1 MKLPLQLKQPDA
13 DRMVSEAVQY
23 AANKKF
29 SGDASAVL
37 NALQSGRCD
46 ICRLVSDSLV
56 NQISQHLSAF
66 DKKVKSIYRYEPE
79 QISMGASKTGRFSSN
94 CRSGINL
101 VAWVEQKSAALNALI
116 VALEDL
122 LTEAR
127 KKINCSNASQPCFV
141 LDIHLVDDND
151 VEGSRGL
158 GLLVHNHFLRSIPVW
173 NRQEEGAMLST
184 LSGRDSQQILST
196 FDPELTPIDV
206 LFAQARDIQN
216 LPENERQY
224 FDHHLQEIK
233 VVLIRRM
240 ISDQLAYINI
250 AKKWLTIDDLLDIR
264 RHMIGQGK
272 IGGKAAGMLLSARI
286 LQEKLSPEIRERIR
300 YPQSYFIG
308 ADVDYIFLAMNGL
321 MHWSDQKY
329 KSDDRIWADYEQI
342 VEEFRAG
349 EFPPEVSR
357 ELEEVLE
364 KTGKKP
370 LIVRSSSQLEDNF
383 GTAFAGKYESYF
395 LGNQGSREENLEEL
409 KEAIARIYASV
420 FKPDAL
426 LYRKS
431 KGLQDYD
438 ERMAVLIQEV
448 QGEIYDRYYLPYGA
462 GVAFSRN
469 LYRWAQQIRREDGFM
484 RLVWGL
490 GTRAVE
496 RVGDDFPRLVAL
508 SHPNLQ
514 PDDSPQAVTYYSQR
528 LVDVIDLQENRKT
541 TLPVNEVLG
550 RNYPAMQWLVE
561 VEEEGYYR
569 PLRQRLLSGEQKRM
583 VVTFSELMRRTDLA
597 RDMRKILRKLEEEY
611 ETAVDVE
618 FTLSVEV
625 LPGGE
630 ARTLITLLQCRPQ
643 SHLVGEEAVY
653 LPSEIPAE
661 DIVFSTEYM
670 VPHGYVKGIEY
681 VVYVPA
687 KSYFGLS
694 SVEERLRVGRLI
706 SQINRKMR
714 EKKFI
719 CVGPGRWGTT
729 NHDLG
734 VYVGYGDIDRAGA
747 LVEICGQEVGVAPE
761 PSLGTHFFQDL
772 MEGGVFPVALN
783 LDEQEVA
790 FNADTFTQPPNRLAE
805 WVENT
810 EGLQDVIRLI
820 KVSDYRPDHRI
831 DLVMDNEKGRAV
843 AFLRKSNG
851 KK

>member
-1 MKLPLQLKQPDA
+1 MLPIQLNQPDA

-23 AANKKF
+23 AADRKF
-29 SGDASAVL
+29 SGDVPAVL

-46 ICRLVSDSLV
+46 VCRLVSESLV
-56 NQISQHLSAF
+56 NQISGHLSAA
-66 DKKVKSIYRYEPE
+66 DKKVKAIYRYEPE

-101 VAWVEQKSAALNALI
+101 VAWVEQKTAALNALI
-116 VALEDL
+116 VTLEDL
-122 LTEAR
+122 LSKAR
-127 KKINCSNASQPCFV
+127 KKLNCAEASPPCFG
-141 LDIHLVDDND
+141 LDIQLVDDLD
-151 VEGSRGL
+151 VEESRGL
-158 GLLVHNHFLRSIPVW
+158 GMLVQNHFLRSIPVW
-173 NRQEEGAMLST
+173 NRQEGAEGVLPR
-184 LSGRDSQQILST
+184 LGGRDSQQILST

-206 LFAQARDIQN
+206 LFAQARNISK

-250 AKKWLTIDDLLDIR
+250 AKKWLTIEDLLEIR
-264 RHMIGQGK
+264 KRMIGQGK
-272 IGGKAAGMLLSARI
+272 IGGKAAGMLLAARI
-286 LQEKLSPEIRERIR
+286 LQETLPSNIRERIG

-329 KSDDRIWADYEQI
+329 KSDERIWEDYDQI

-357 ELEEVLE
+357 ELEDVLE
-364 KTGKKP
+364 KIGKKP

-409 KEAIARIYASV
+409 KKAIARIYASV

-438 ERMAVLIQEV
+438 ERMAILIQEV
-448 QGEIYDRYYLPYGA
+448 QGETYERYYLPYGA

-528 LVDVIDLQENRKT
+528 LVDVIDLQENKKI

-569 PLRQRLLSGEQKRM
+569 PLRRRLLGGEEKRM

-597 RDMRKILRKLEEEY
+597 RDMRKVLRKLEEEY

-618 FTLSVEV
+618 FTLSVEM

-643 SHLVGEEAVY
+643 SHLVGEEAVF
-653 LPSEIPAE
+653 LPAEIPDE
-661 DIVFSTEYM
+661 DVVFSTEYM

-687 KSYFGLS
+687 ERYFGLAS
-694 SVEERLRVGRLI
+694 IEERLRVGRLI

-714 EKKFI
+714 EKKYI

-734 VYVGYGDIDRAGA
+734 VYVAYGDIDRAGA
-747 LVEICGQEVGVAPE
+747 LVEICGEEVGVAPE

-783 LDEQEVA
+783 LDEQEAA
-790 FNADTFTQPPNRLAE
+790 FNTETFTQPPNRLE
-805 WVENT
+805 EFVENS
-810 EGLQDVIRLI
+810 EGLQDVIRLV
-820 KVSDYRPDHRI
+820 KVSDYRSGHRI